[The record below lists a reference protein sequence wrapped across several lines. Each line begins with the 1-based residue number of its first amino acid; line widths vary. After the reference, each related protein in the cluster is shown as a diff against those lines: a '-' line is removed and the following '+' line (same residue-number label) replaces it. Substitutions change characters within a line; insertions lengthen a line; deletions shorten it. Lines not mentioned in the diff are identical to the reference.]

1 MTAPVT
7 YTQDEMLAT
16 ARQLQQGCV
25 CGYVHRALYYPC
37 EAVVMLRQAATA
49 EAQAARLTEE
59 SRSMSLEQ
67 ENTELRAALATLR
80 SEIDRVLHIA
90 DYDDHGRIGELEDM
104 QRWRE
109 RDRVAL
115 ATLRGKVKE
124 FRRTLN
130 TFATAT
136 ATGDYQQGWKAMA
149 AHLTILMNALGLPDT
164 EAK

>member
-1 MTAPVT
+1 
-7 YTQDEMLAT
+7 
-16 ARQLQQGCV
+16 
-25 CGYVHRALYYPC
+25 
-37 EAVVMLRQAATA
+37 
-49 EAQAARLTEE
+49 
-59 SRSMSLEQ
+59 MSLEQ

-104 QRWRE
+104 QRWRQ

-124 FRRTLN
+124 KAVEFYGYADDAKLAANAARKQNRDYEWRGLCAEQKAYTHAADTL
-130 TFATAT
+130 
-136 ATGDYQQGWKAMA
+136 D
-149 AHLTILMNALGLPDT
+149 ALGLPDT